1 MSLLNLLVHHTSF
14 FAKAHDE
21 VANLNGLLRAVSS
34 GLRVELQN
42 YGMFVVICGPQELH
56 IASNLE
62 EVRQWISENVMLHD
76 VPQTSR
82 LASAHRFRPV
92 FSRDE
97 AAVIQLA
104 LVGNQLLIE
113 TASGS
118 YVTSDGWDEDGG
130 TSLLLRFRNA

>member
-42 YGMFVVICGPQELH
+42 YGMFAIICGPQELH
-56 IASNLE
+56 IANNLE
-62 EVRQWISENVMLHD
+62 EVRQWIDENTLLHD
-76 VPQTSR
+76 MPVAEGGWN
-82 LASAHRFRPV
+82 LHRICSVFARKPV
-92 FSRDE
+92 
-97 AAVIQLA
+97 AGKVAIVGAQLI
-104 LVGNQLLIE
+104 VE
-113 TASGS
+113 TESGS
-118 YVTSDGWDEDGG
+118 YLTVNGYDDDGG